1 MKLTKEEKAWIMY
14 DCGNSAY
21 TMAVTTAILPVV
33 FGMFENVNS
42 SMDLGYFNTI
52 ASIIVAVL
60 SPILGTIADYKD
72 FKKRFFLF
80 FALLGIF
87 TTISLTFVD
96 PAKGQ
101 WQILVMLYILSTIGF
116 AGANIFYDAFLVDVT
131 GDDRMDRVSTRGFAF
146 GYIFSVIP
154 ACFILVLIYLL
165 GMEKAIGYQIG
176 FVVAG
181 LWWGLFTIPMIRY
194 VKQKYYVEPEPHPI
208 TNSFKRLAETFRNI
222 KQHRTVF
229 VFLLAYFLYIDGV
242 DTIIKMVVPYS
253 TAVLGSDALGT
264 FALLGILLM
273 VQIIAFPCAIAYG
286 NLAKKYSARTMLIIG
301 IITYIISCIGLII
314 SARSGIFLFSGP

>member
-1 MKLTKEEKAWIMY
+1 MAA
-14 DCGNSAY
+14 SAR
-21 TMAVTTAILPVV
+21 ML
-33 FGMFENVNS
+33 
-42 SMDLGYFNTI
+42 
-52 ASIIVAVL
+52 
-60 SPILGTIADYKD
+60 
-72 FKKRFFLF
+72 
-80 FALLGIF
+80 F